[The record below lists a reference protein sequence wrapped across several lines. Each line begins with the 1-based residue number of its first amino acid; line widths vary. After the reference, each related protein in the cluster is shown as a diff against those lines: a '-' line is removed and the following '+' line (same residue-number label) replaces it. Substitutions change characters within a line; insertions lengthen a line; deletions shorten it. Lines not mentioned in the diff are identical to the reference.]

1 MTGFENLIISWPSHF
16 LKDFDHEYRIA
27 AKSLIQYLT
36 YTDVGIGRLQSNMR
50 ASDGVC
56 STDLRLY
63 TSTNGLKK
71 VYTIPETIYEKTYF
85 LKNVHLKI
93 IYNF

>member
-1 MTGFENLIISWPSHF
+1 MKDKTTRNKMIISLYHDNGTII
-16 LKDFDHEYRIA
+16 LCEHI
-27 AKSLIQYLT
+27 YL
-36 YTDVGIGRLQSNMR
+36 GLQW
-50 ASDGVC
+50 GVC

-63 TSTNGLKK
+63 TSTNALKQ
-71 VYTIPETIYEKTYF
+71 VYTSPEAIYQQTYF